1 MAGHKMF
8 KALCLRDCVQDAV
21 DEVDR
26 PYCYYYAGREYMI
39 REDSPVL
46 PHFRP
51 VEQLD
56 KKEGERVL
64 AEEVISR
71 PIPRRRK

>member
-1 MAGHKMF
+1 MAGLKMF
-8 KALCLRDCVQDAV
+8 KALCLRDCAQDAV

-26 PYCYYYAGREYMI
+26 PYCYYRAGQTYLI

-56 KKEGERVL
+56 QREGERVL
-64 AEEVISR
+64 AEEVITR
-71 PIPRRRK
+71 PVSRRRK

>member
-1 MAGHKMF
+1 MAGYKMF
-8 KALCLRDCVQDAV
+8 KALCLRDCAQDAV
-21 DEVDR
+21 DELGRD
-26 PYCYYYAGREYMI
+26 YCYYRAGQTYLI

-56 KKEGERVL
+56 KKEGERVQ
-64 AEEVISR
+64 EEEGITR
-71 PIPRRRK
+71 PVSRRRK